1 MLTNVNIGNSIELQQ
16 YSVRNDGGE
25 VFRQR
30 VEPYMNQILMYEDP
44 VRQEAARKT
53 VPIHELEEKALAS
66 LAKPIVKL
74 LSPVLSLP
82 TPNKA
87 ANQCGLSHS
96 SVSASKV
103 EGVNTHLYCFSVEH
117 GNDNLKSF
125 VCSEQCGPSL
135 LDTILLSQWDNFAW
149 KGHLDYD
156 VTACQLKVIQI
167 KAMVFLILISYW
179 FFFYHANI
187 DKP

>member
-1 MLTNVNIGNSIELQQ
+1 MLRESDQLVMSRFQFIICAHLILERLVWNTTSRQFCRTKSTILSL
-16 YSVRNDGGE
+16 
-25 VFRQR
+25 VF
-30 VEPYMNQILMYEDP
+30 
-44 VRQEAARKT
+44 
-53 VPIHELEEKALAS
+53 AS
-66 LAKPIVKL
+66 HIQFSFVLKLVLIPKL
-74 LSPVLSLP
+74 LF
-82 TPNKA
+82 A
-87 ANQCGLSHS
+87 S
-96 SVSASKV
+96 S
-103 EGVNTHLYCFSVEH
+103 GVNTHLYCFSVEH